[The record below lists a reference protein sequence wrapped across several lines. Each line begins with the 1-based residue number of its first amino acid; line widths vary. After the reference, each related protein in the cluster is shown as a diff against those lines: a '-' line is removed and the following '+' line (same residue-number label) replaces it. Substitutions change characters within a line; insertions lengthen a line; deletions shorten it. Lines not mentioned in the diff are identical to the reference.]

1 MPEFYLAGVIGF
13 EPMSAGVRIP
23 CLTAWRHPKVMFG
36 KKNTH
41 IKNWWTMREKR
52 RARPV
57 DDEAKAIFCAKG
69 RI

>member
-36 KKNTH
+36 NKKYSY
-41 IKNWWTMREKR
+41 KKL
-52 RARPV
+52 V
-57 DDEAKAIFCAKG
+57 DNEGKETSASGG
-69 RI
+69 R